1 MATATVTLSV
11 MVTLDVPDELAG
23 KVTRDD
29 LISMARGSIPDS
41 LSCPGPPSGI
51 QVLVDNV
58 CQEKDGRPVF
68 AEVFVEHDICGEGEI
83 EFEDDGFTIAENL
96 ARQ

>member
-1 MATATVTLSV
+1 MAAATVTLSV

-29 LISMARGSIPDS
+29 LISMARETIPDS
-41 LSCPGPPSGI
+41 LTTPGPPSGI

-58 CQEKDGRPVF
+58 GQEKDGRPVF

-83 EFEDDGFTIAENL
+83 EFEDDGFTIAEDL